1 MKLNYK
7 RTILVGF
14 AFLSICAFWQLYD
27 NVIPLILK
35 NTFHMRDDIAGVIMA
50 LDNVLALFLLP
61 LFGKISDGCRTKL
74 GKRMPFILGGTAA
87 AVVLMNL
94 LPVAAGAKSQ
104 GLFVVLL
111 CLLLIAMGTYRS
123 PAVALM
129 PDVTPK
135 PLRSKGN
142 AIINLMGALG
152 GVFTLGVTGF
162 LVTRDAAGNEDY
174 TRLFLAVSVLMA
186 VAVVILLCA
195 IRENKLAGQ
204 VREINEKLDAESG
217 EAVLDEKPEAG
228 RSGFKA
234 LPPELRRSL
243 ILILVS
249 VSLWFMGY
257 NAVTSAFTKYVNVQ
271 WGYDIKAASRCLM
284 IATVGAV
291 CSYIPV
297 GALSSRFGRKRVIQA
312 GVLLLAACF
321 AAAGFYK
328 TFHASVYAIFALVG
342 AAWSMINVNSY
353 PMVVEISRSS
363 EVGKFTGYYYTFSM
377 AAQIATPIIS
387 GWLLEHVGY
396 QTLMPY
402 AAIMVACSFVT
413 ISLTKH
419 GDSRPEMPK
428 DKLEAFDAGDD

>member
-1 MKLNYK
+1 
-7 RTILVGF
+7 
-14 AFLSICAFWQLYD
+14 
-27 NVIPLILK
+27 
-35 NTFHMRDDIAGVIMA
+35 
-50 LDNVLALFLLP
+50 
-61 LFGKISDGCRTKL
+61 
-74 GKRMPFILGGTAA
+74 
-87 AVVLMNL
+87 
-94 LPVAAGAKSQ
+94 
-104 GLFVVLL
+104 
-111 CLLLIAMGTYRS
+111 
-123 PAVALM
+123 
-129 PDVTPK
+129 
-135 PLRSKGN
+135 
-142 AIINLMGALG
+142 
-152 GVFTLGVTGF
+152 
-162 LVTRDAAGNEDY
+162 
-174 TRLFLAVSVLMA
+174 
-186 VAVVILLCA
+186 
-195 IRENKLAGQ
+195 
-204 VREINEKLDAESG
+204 
-217 EAVLDEKPEAG
+217 
-228 RSGFKA
+228 
-234 LPPELRRSL
+234 
-243 ILILVS
+243 
-249 VSLWFMGY
+249 MGY

-396 QTLMPY
+396 KTLMPY

-419 GDSRPEMPK
+419 GDSCPEMPK
-428 DKLEAFDAGDD
+428 DKLESFDAGDD